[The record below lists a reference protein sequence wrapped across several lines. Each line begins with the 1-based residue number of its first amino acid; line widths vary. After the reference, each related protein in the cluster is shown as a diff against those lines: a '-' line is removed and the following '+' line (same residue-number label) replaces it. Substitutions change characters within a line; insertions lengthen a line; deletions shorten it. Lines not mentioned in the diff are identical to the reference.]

1 MNRQERARD
10 TRAQRK
16 KNEETARQNS
26 EEAVRQARR
35 TRQAN
40 VSGNDSM
47 LGLFHES
54 TRALTLRLS
63 GSRASDVAG
72 AC

>member
-1 MNRQERARD
+1 MSRQERARD

-47 LGLFHES
+47 LGLFY
-54 TRALTLRLS
+54 L
-63 GSRASDVAG
+63 
-72 AC
+72 